1 MNLLNAFIPIWVLT
15 AVGYAARRR
24 GLLGESA
31 AAVLGRYVFHLAM
44 PAALFLT
51 LSATPLSS
59 FDVRALIAFGASTGA
74 TLGVGWLASG
84 RLFGRKQGERPIWAM
99 SAGYVNSANL
109 GIPIALQVLHSVSFL
124 AEVVLLQV
132 LIVTPIILVALD
144 RHGDAS
150 GTVRVRRILSLPVRN
165 PVILGSA
172 LGVVWSMG
180 HWHAPAEVSNCL
192 SLLAGS
198 AVPVALIALG
208 ASLHGETR
216 MSAGG
221 REIAAVTTLKLVL
234 QPVIAFAVG
243 ELLRLSHDQLF
254 AVVVC
259 AGLPT
264 AQNTFI
270 FAQEYG
276 VGEALANRAVIVTT
290 TCSLATLATV
300 AALLGNR

>member
-1 MNLLNAFIPIWVLT
+1 MNLLNAFIPIWALT

-31 AAVLGRYVFHLAM
+31 TAVLGRYVFHLAM

-51 LSATPLSS
+51 LSATPVSS

-74 TLGVGWLASG
+74 TLGVGWFVGG
-84 RLFGRKQGERPIWAM
+84 RLFGRKQGERPIWGMA
-99 SAGYVNSANL
+99 AGYVNSANL

-132 LIVTPIILVALD
+132 LVVTPIILIALD
-144 RHGDAS
+144 RHGDPS
-150 GTVRVRRILSLPVRN
+150 GAVRLRRILTLPVRN

-172 LGVVWSMG
+172 LGVVWSIG
-180 HWHAPAEVSNCL
+180 HWHTPAEVSNCL
-192 SLLAGS
+192 VLLSGS

-208 ASLHGETR
+208 ASLHGGTPA
-216 MSAGG
+216 SASG
-221 REIAAVTTLKLVL
+221 RELGVLAALKLLV
-234 QPVIAFAVG
+234 QPLLAFAAG
-243 ELLRLSHDQLF
+243 ELLHLSHAQML

-290 TCSLATLATV
+290 TCSLATLATA
-300 AALLGNR
+300 AALLGNH